1 MASSLLPVV
10 EQRCCVQFRR
20 VFILS
25 DAQAP
30 ISFGKGNAKGKSETT
45 LTATGLAA
53 KPPVC
58 GHC

>member
-1 MASSLLPVV
+1 M
-10 EQRCCVQFRR
+10 RFKR

-25 DAQAP
+25 DAQASV
-30 ISFGKGNAKGKSETT
+30 SFGKGNGKGKSETT
-45 LTATGLAA
+45 LTTTGLAA

>member
-10 EQRCCVQFRR
+10 EQRCCMQFRR

-30 ISFGKGNAKGKSETT
+30 VSFGKGNAKGKSETT

-53 KPPVC
+53 KPPV
-58 GHC
+58 